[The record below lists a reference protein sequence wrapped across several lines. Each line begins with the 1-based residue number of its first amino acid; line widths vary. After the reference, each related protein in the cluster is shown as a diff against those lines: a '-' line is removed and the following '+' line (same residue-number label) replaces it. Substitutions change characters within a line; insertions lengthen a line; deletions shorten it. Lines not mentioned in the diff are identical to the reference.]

1 MNNDMRER
9 VEKKMNEDYAYSL
22 SLSREMKK
30 RKYKLRLMEL
40 GIGMRR
46 EEKKR
51 YCRWRYGLRRTKKNE
66 WHIQKQ

>member
-1 MNNDMRER
+1 
-9 VEKKMNEDYAYSL
+9 
-22 SLSREMKK
+22 MKK